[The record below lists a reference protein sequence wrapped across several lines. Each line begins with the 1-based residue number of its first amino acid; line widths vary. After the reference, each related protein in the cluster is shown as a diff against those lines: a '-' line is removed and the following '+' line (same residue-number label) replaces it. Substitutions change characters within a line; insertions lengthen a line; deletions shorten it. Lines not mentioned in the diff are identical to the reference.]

1 MNWFS
6 SYLRSR
12 SQCTEVDGK
21 QSSFLEVTC
30 GVPQGSI
37 LGPQLFLIYVNDM
50 YSCLNCRLSLYA
62 DDSALFFAHRDPAV
76 IANRLGNELANCKRW
91 LIDNRLS
98 LHMGKTECLL
108 FGTSR
113 KLKRVGNF
121 SLTCEGEPI
130 KQVSTV
136 KYLGVELDETM
147 SGEAHGKKLV
157 SKCVGRISFLYRY
170 SSLLDEK
177 TRAILCSAL
186 IQPYIDYCCSSWYSS
201 LSAKLR
207 QQIDVLQRRMV
218 RFVFSYGPRFHVDSS
233 HLKRLSWMSIS
244 DRVGYFKRMHVF
256 KIRQGLAPSYLTER
270 FTRVEERHTYNT
282 RGSGRNFSVSDEICG
297 SLVSFSYT
305 AVKLWNQL
313 PDDLK
318 EARTLTF
325 FKKKLKEFIFRAY

>member
-1 MNWFS
+1 M
-6 SYLRSR
+6 
-12 SQCTEVDGK
+12 
-21 QSSFLEVTC
+21 
-30 GVPQGSI
+30 
-37 LGPQLFLIYVNDM
+37 
-50 YSCLNCRLSLYA
+50 
-62 DDSALFFAHRDPAV
+62 
-76 IANRLGNELANCKRW
+76 
-91 LIDNRLS
+91 
-98 LHMGKTECLL
+98 
-108 FGTSR
+108 
-113 KLKRVGNF
+113 
-121 SLTCEGEPI
+121 
-130 KQVSTV
+130 
-136 KYLGVELDETM
+136 ELDETM